1 MKSRRAISEGVIA
14 TNNAINNRVNA
25 LRDYSEYSDLQRALE
40 GVYTVEMLNSQKAND
55 LLGTKD

>member
-25 LRDYSEYSDLQRALE
+25 LRDYSEYADLQQALQ
-40 GVYTVEMLNSQKAND
+40 GVYTVEMLNSQKSND